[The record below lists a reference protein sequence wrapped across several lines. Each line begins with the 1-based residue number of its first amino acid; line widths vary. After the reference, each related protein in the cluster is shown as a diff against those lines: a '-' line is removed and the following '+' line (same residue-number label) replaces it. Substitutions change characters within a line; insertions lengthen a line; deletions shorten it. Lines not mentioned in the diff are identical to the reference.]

1 MSEEQLRATRYLIVF
16 LGTAL
21 LAGSTGAAVQGCA
34 LYAAPSHPTQESESA
49 EGLGDTTDSSKADP
63 IGQRPDVTFHADGS
77 VTIKK
82 GSESRKLPG
91 LKFRTEAPKLLQG
104 SNEIILRLDPEV
116 GSAFERLMQQRVPVL
131 REAGVRKVTLKV
143 TVDGNER
150 THSFEL
156 QDATLRDRLT
166 DRRKEIRQAAAREAL
181 EKLSSEHGGH
191 RSEALSAIRKAKN
204 ASFDKAPFLPVVR
217 ELIADGKHL
226 VQSLGVLRI
235 VGGDASDVPL
245 VARYK
250 DHEKQMVRASVGY
263 VLIGLDRS
271 TTNPITGETVLQ
283 LLNDRD
289 PVVRTTTYKAMNGF
303 ATTPEIDA
311 RLIEMSARA
320 DSGQPS
326 REAYDVV
333 YYAMRSLP
341 LMRKPIAERLVE
353 LIHPK
358 SNLKYWA
365 IWGLSRHKATE
376 EARPLVVDTLI
387 NVIDAEVD
395 SETRHAA
402 MYGLKWHKTAA
413 GTAKLH
419 QILENPLE
427 SNQARKYAAQ
437 MLGKEFT
444 PSKTATN
451 TTEMEAPP
459 GRDLKLWEKV
469 VQPRD
474 AKLRNAALATVTET
488 LDAGTE
494 VTAALEALGKSR
506 MVDFDRKPFIPLV
519 QRYLT
524 HEDAD
529 VRSRAVYAFSGL
541 GRGSISSKALLALLD
556 DPDATVRGKAGQTAV
571 TLDRN
576 LEQPETSEIVRRLL
590 NDSDKDAVQ
599 AIIYTLPGLPL
610 SKEIE
615 DRMIELSYDTKL
627 GYDAV
632 YYGLTNRPIL
642 RKPVAERLIEL
653 AQHSQD
659 DNAGRAVW
667 AMGRTPATGDARPLI
682 VGALQAIVDSQSNG
696 YQYDNARRGLKL
708 HQQ

>member
-263 VLIGLDRS
+263 VLIGLDWGN
-271 TTNPITGETVLQ
+271 TDPTTGETVLE
-283 LLNDRD
+283 LLKD
-289 PVVRTTTYKAMNGF
+289 PDSVVRTTTYKAMNGF

-311 RLIEMSARA
+311 RLIEMSAGA
-320 DSGQPS
+320 DSRAGG
-326 REAYDVV
+326 EAYDVV
-333 YYAMRSLP
+333 YYALRSLP
-341 LMRKPIAERLVE
+341 LIRKPMAERLIE

-358 SNLKYWA
+358 STMKYWA
-365 IWGLSRHKATE
+365 VWGLSRHKATE
-376 EARPLVVDTLI
+376 DARPLVVDTLI
-387 NVIDAEVD
+387 NVIDTEVD
-395 SETRHAA
+395 TETRHAA
-402 MYGLKWHKTAA
+402 MFGLRWHKTEAA
-413 GTAKLH
+413 TAKLQ

-427 SNQARKYAAQ
+427 TDQARKYAAQ

-444 PSKTATN
+444 SSRIDPSTN
-451 TTEMEAPP
+451 EMKAPP
-459 GRDLKLWEKV
+459 ARDLKLWEKI
-469 VQPRD
+469 VQAQD
-474 AKLRNAALATVTET
+474 ASLRGAALETVRKM
-488 LDAGTE
+488 LDTGKE
-494 VTAALEALGKSR
+494 VTKALEALAKSR
-506 MVDFDRKPFIPLV
+506 MVDFKRTPFIPLV
-519 QRYLT
+519 RRYLT
-524 HEDAD
+524 HDDAE
-529 VRSRAVYAFSGL
+529 VRSRALYAFSAL
-541 GRGSISSKALLALLD
+541 GSGSISSKALLALLD
-556 DPDATVRGKAGQTAV
+556 DPSAAVRGTAGQTAV
-571 TLDRN
+571 TLDPR
-576 LEQPETSEIVRRLL
+576 LEQPETVEIVRRLL

-599 AIIYTLPGLPL
+599 AIIYSLPGLPL

-642 RKPVAERLIEL
+642 RKPAAECLIEV
-653 AQHSQD
+653 AQHSKD

-667 AMGRTPATGDARPLI
+667 AMGRTPATDDARPLI
-682 VGALQAIVDSQSNG
+682 VEALQAIVDSQSSG
-696 YQYDNARRGLKL
+696 YQYDNAKRGLKL